1 MIDVLFIVL
10 PDTLLL
16 DLAGPAEAF
25 RLANQALARRGQPA
39 AFHLRYAGPA
49 PMARSSVGLMLAELE
64 PLPEAFVRPTWTVL
78 LGRPGE
84 APRVLQRQR
93 AWLAA
98 RQWLVR
104 QMPAVLAAPATAP
117 ATASA
122 TAAANTRAST
132 QAPAP
137 AGPAPHR
144 LMTVCVGAL
153 LAADAGLLAGRRCTT
168 HHELLDDLLR
178 IAPTAHVLANQVWV
192 EDGALFTSAGITAG
206 IDLALHCIARECG
219 EALAASVAQV
229 MVAAT
234 RRGAA
239 APQLSPLLAFR
250 DHLHPAVHRVQE
262 EVAERPGDDWS
273 AEALAAVAH
282 VTPRHLARL
291 FRQHTGL
298 SPRDYVE
305 HVRAALARQAVA
317 RGASGPQAAALAG
330 FSSDRQWRRARGR
343 TAVPAPDRP

>member
-1 MIDVLFIVL
+1 MIDVLFVVL

-25 RLANQALARRGQPA
+25 RLANQALARRGRPA
-39 AFHLRYAGPA
+39 AFRLRYAGPLA
-49 PMARSSVGLMLAELE
+49 QARSSVGLMLADLE
-64 PLPEAFVRPTWTVL
+64 PLPEAFSRPTWTVL

-84 APRVLQRQR
+84 APRLLQRQR
-93 AWLAA
+93 AWLST

-104 QMPAVLAAPATAP
+104 QMAPVLADPA
-117 ATASA
+117 S
-122 TAAANTRAST
+122 
-132 QAPAP
+132 
-137 AGPAPHR
+137 PHR

-153 LAADAGLLAGRRCTT
+153 LAADAGLLAGRCCTT
-168 HHELLDDLLR
+168 HHELLDDLAR
-178 IAPTAHVLANQVWV
+178 IAPSAQVQANRVWV

-219 EALAASVAQV
+219 DALAASVAQV
-229 MVAAT
+229 MVTAT
-234 RRGAA
+234 RRHAA

-262 EVAERPGDDWS
+262 AIAERP
-273 AEALAAVAH
+273 AEAWDADALAAVAH

-305 HVRAALARQAVA
+305 HVRAALARQALA
-317 RGASGPQAAALAG
+317 RGASAPQAAALAG
-330 FSSDRQWRRARGR
+330 FSNDRQWRRARGR
-343 TAVPAPDRP
+343 TTPAS

>member
-39 AFHLRYAGPA
+39 AFQLRYAGPA
-49 PMARSSVGLMLAELE
+49 PTARSSVGLMLAELA
-64 PLPEAFVRPTWTVL
+64 PLPEAFERPTWTVL

-104 QMPAVLAAPATAP
+104 QMPAVLAHTTTAP
-117 ATASA
+117 AS
-122 TAAANTRAST
+122 
-132 QAPAP
+132 
-137 AGPAPHR
+137 PHR
-144 LMTVCVGAL
+144 LLTVCVGAL

-168 HHELLDDLLR
+168 HHELLDDLAR
-178 IAPTAHVLANQVWV
+178 IAPAAQVLANQVWV
-192 EDGALFTSAGITAG
+192 EDGALFTSAGITTG

-262 EVAERPGDDWS
+262 AVAERPGDDWS
-273 AEALAAVAH
+273 AEAMAAVAY

-298 SPRDYVE
+298 RPRDYVE
-305 HVRAALARQAVA
+305 HVRAALARQALA
-317 RGASGPQAAALAG
+317 RGASAPQAAALAG

-343 TAVPAPDRP
+343 TQPAP